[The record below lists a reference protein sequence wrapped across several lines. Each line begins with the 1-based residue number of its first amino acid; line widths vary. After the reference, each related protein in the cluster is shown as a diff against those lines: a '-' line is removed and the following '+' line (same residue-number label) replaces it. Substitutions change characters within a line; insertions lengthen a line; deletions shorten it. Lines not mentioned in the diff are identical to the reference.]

1 MPVIAD
7 VYSDW
12 RELCNFN
19 GVGFCK
25 NLLELIDHQL
35 DTSSLIKYIL
45 LFDRLSLQLDKSKY
59 ALSNY
64 PHPKVFSLE
73 ALQSQGLS
81 RIWLMPTLSKGDED
95 ICIKTGG
102 DV

>member
-7 VYSDW
+7 VNSDW

-35 DTSSLIKYIL
+35 DTSSLT
-45 LFDRLSLQLDKSKY
+45 KY
-59 ALSNY
+59 A
-64 PHPKVFSLE
+64 PF
-73 ALQSQGLS
+73 
-81 RIWLMPTLSKGDED
+81 
-95 ICIKTGG
+95 
-102 DV
+102 